1 MKEKLQIIKNKTKE
15 IFNHIFIDGLTGMA
29 WGLFSTLI
37 IGLIIEQIGKLIG
50 DNQIGN
56 MLIIIGK
63 VCSSLTGAGI
73 GVGVAVKYKAS
84 PFVTVSA
91 AIAGLIGAFASK
103 ILVGS
108 VFVDGSIVLTGPGE
122 PMGAFIASYVGIE
135 IGKLITGKTKVD
147 IILVPLATI
156 LTGGVIGLLVGPA
169 ISNFML
175 ALGDMINW
183 AVEKQ
188 PLIMGILVSVI
199 MGMILTLPISS
210 AALSIILNLNGLAAG
225 AATVG
230 CCANMIG
237 FAVASYKENKVGG
250 LLSQGIG
257 TSMLQVPNIM
267 KKPVIWLPAI
277 IASAILG
284 PISTLVFN
292 MTNNASGAGMGT
304 AGFVGQF
311 MTWQTMAGTENGAI
325 LLIKIALLHFVLP
338 GLIAWAVSYFL
349 RKKGIIKDGD
359 MKLEL

>member
-1 MKEKLQIIKNKTKE
+1 MKEKCKK

-56 MLIIIGK
+56 MLILIGK
-63 VCSSLTGAGI
+63 ICASLTGAGI

-103 ILVGS
+103 ILANNVY
-108 VFVDGSIVLTGPGE
+108 VNGSIVLTGPGE
-122 PMGAFIASYVGIE
+122 PLGAFIASLVGIE
-135 IGKLITGKTKVD
+135 IGKLVTGKTKLD

-156 LTGGVIGLLVGPA
+156 LTGGTIGLLIGPA
-169 ISNFML
+169 ISGFML
-175 ALGDMINW
+175 SLGNMINW

-188 PLIMGILVSVI
+188 PFLMGILVSVI

-237 FAVASYKENKVGG
+237 FAIASYKENKVGG
-250 LLSQGIG
+250 LLSQGLG

-277 IASAILG
+277 ITSAILG
-284 PISTLVFN
+284 PVSTVVFK

-304 AGFVGQF
+304 SGLVGQF
-311 MTWQTMAGTENGAI
+311 MTWQTMAGTENGVI
-325 LLIKIALLHFVLP
+325 LLIKIALLHFILP
-338 GLIAWAVSYFL
+338 GLIAWVVSYFM

>member
-1 MKEKLQIIKNKTKE
+1 MKEKMKKFKE
-15 IFNHIFIDGLTGMA
+15 KGKEWFQHICIDGLTGMA

-37 IGLIIEQIGKLIG
+37 IGLIIEQIGKLVG
-50 DNQIGN
+50 NNTIGN
-56 MLIIIGK
+56 MLILIGK
-63 VCSSLTGAGI
+63 VCASLTGAGI
-73 GVGVAVKYKAS
+73 GVGVAVKYKQS
-84 PFVTVSA
+84 PFVTISA

-103 ILVGS
+103 ILAGT

-135 IGKLITGKTKVD
+135 LGKRISGKTKID
-147 IILVPLATI
+147 IILVPLTTI
-156 LTGGVIGLLVGPA
+156 LIGGTVGLLIGPA
-169 ISNFML
+169 ISNFMT
-175 ALGDMINW
+175 ALGSMINW

-188 PLIMGILVSVI
+188 PLLMGILVSVI

-237 FAVASYKENKVGG
+237 FAVTSFKENGFGG
-250 LLSQGIG
+250 FLAQGIG

-267 KKPVIWLPAI
+267 KKPIIWLPEI

-284 PISTLVFN
+284 PIATMVFH

-304 AGFVGQF
+304 AGLVGQF
-311 MTWQTMAGTENGAI
+311 MTWQTMAGTESNII
-325 LLIKIALLHFVLP
+325 LIIKIALLHFILP
-338 GLIAWAVSYFL
+338 GVIAWVVNYFL
-349 RKKGIIKDGD
+349 RKKGLVKEGD